1 MKSKMHTEVQDPIAA
16 FVASACVG
24 DTDAM
29 RAQVAEGFDLNAR
42 DRLGDTILEQ
52 VISELEFF
60 PATPKYAVIREML
73 HLGADPRG
81 LGEDGSSPL
90 FTAVLNMDTEMMR
103 ILLDAGADP
112 NEVLR
117 ILLGPGTDPDVPGM
131 DSMDESLYDWA
142 EFAYR
147 YEVWS
152 NKLPDG
158 ANAAFG
164 TNREAWLRYLDHLAV
179 TYGKRRPD
187 HLRLLR
193 QRGALSM
200 SELRHRSTVTGR
212 PRSPTHRPSSVVNW
226 G

>member
-1 MKSKMHTEVQDPIAA
+1 MEKKRTEVQDPIAA
-16 FVASACVG
+16 FVASACAG
-24 DTDAM
+24 DIDAI
-29 RAQVAEGFDLNAR
+29 RAQVAEGFDLNAT

-52 VISELEFF
+52 VLSELEFF
-60 PATPKYAVIREML
+60 PATSKYDVIREML
-73 HLGADPRG
+73 RLGADPRG

-90 FTAVLNMDTEMMR
+90 FTAVLNMDTKMVC

-112 NEVLR
+112 NQMLR
-117 ILLGPGTDPDVPGM
+117 ILLGPGAEPDGVGM
-131 DSMDESLYDWA
+131 DSMEETLYDWA

-152 NKLPDG
+152 NKLPDE
-158 ANAAFG
+158 ANAAAG

-179 TYGKRRPD
+179 KYGKRRPD

-200 SELRHRSTVTGR
+200 SELRHRSTVTGYT
-212 PRSPTHRPSSVVNW
+212 RSQPHRTASVVNW